1 MFLIISVLIFLF
13 SCVSV
18 QNDTSKENLRYIV
31 LAYRFGYG
39 LSEEELAQIAKQT
52 TYDDE
57 VLSYYEYFK
66 TGELLK
72 ISTKAPQIYDER
84 ILNVVKANLS
94 ANGTSAIR
102 LIDLFDALLPKPEWN
117 QSLDRPSSGLVE
129 RVQNLLIDDWH
140 SRGFFYEWCKK
151 FSIEV
156 GLEELKSY
164 AEFLVSACHS
174 ISTLKLTKTSSGQSS
189 FFAQEVDLSIVPDE
203 LVLAICYVESKFFP
217 AAFRAEIKNGVIQ
230 AVSLGLGQ
238 ILSDAD
244 SLLAHQAGVGNG
256 KSDLY
261 TFELLNMHYFSG
273 LFDAISLTQIRANV
287 LFCRTFLALIC
298 SNLKSGV

>member
-1 MFLIISVLIFLF
+1 MQNG
-13 SCVSV
+13 VSE
-18 QNDTSKENLRYIV
+18 ENLRYVV

-39 LSEEELAQIAKQT
+39 LSREELAQIAKQT

-57 VLSYYEYFK
+57 VLAYYEYFK
-66 TGELLK
+66 TGRLLK

-84 ILNVVKANLS
+84 ILNVIKSNLS
-94 ANGTSAIR
+94 ANGTSEIE
-102 LIDLFDALLPKPEWN
+102 LIDLFDELLPKPEWN
-117 QSLDRPSSGLVE
+117 QSLDRASSGLVE

-140 SRGFFYEWCKK
+140 SKGFFYEWCKK

-156 GLEELKSY
+156 SLEELKNY
-164 AEFLVSACHS
+164 AEFLVNTCHS

-244 SLLAHQAGVGNG
+244 SLLAHQADVGNG

-261 TFELLNMHYFSG
+261 TFELLNMHYFGGSFSTTDLSQVRG
-273 LFDAISLTQIRANV
+273 AV
-287 LFCRTFLALIC
+287 LFCRTLLSLIRAKF
-298 SNLKSGV
+298 N

>member
-1 MFLIISVLIFLF
+1 MILAMLIFLF

-18 QNDTSKENLRYIV
+18 QNGVSEESLRYVV

-39 LSEEELAQIAKQT
+39 LSEEELAQIAEQT

-57 VLSYYEYFK
+57 VLAYYEYFK
-66 TGELLK
+66 TGELSK
-72 ISTKAPQIYDER
+72 ISTKVPQIYDER
-84 ILNVVKANLS
+84 ILNTIKASLFV
-94 ANGTSAIR
+94 NGTSQIK
-102 LIDLFDALLPKPEWN
+102 LIDLFDEPLPKPEWS
-117 QSLDRPSSGLVE
+117 QSFDRPSSRLVE
-129 RVQNLLIDDWH
+129 RVQNLLIDDWYNK
-140 SRGFFYEWCKK
+140 GFFYEWCRK

-156 GLEELKSY
+156 SLEELKNY
-164 AEFLVSACHS
+164 AEFLVNACHS
-174 ISTLKLTKTSSGQSS
+174 ISMLKLTKASSGQSS

-244 SLLAHQAGVGNG
+244 SLLVHQADVGNG

-261 TFELLNMHYFSG
+261 TFELLNMHYFGGSFSTMDLSQVRG
-273 LFDAISLTQIRANV
+273 AV
-287 LFCRTFLALIC
+287 LFCRTLLSLIQTKF
-298 SNLKSGV
+298 N

>member
-1 MFLIISVLIFLF
+1 MILLVLIFLF

-18 QNDTSKENLRYIV
+18 QNGVSEENLRYVV
-31 LAYRFGYG
+31 LAYKFGYG
-39 LSEEELAQIAKQT
+39 LSREELAQIAKQT
-52 TYDDE
+52 IYDDE
-57 VLSYYEYFK
+57 VLACYEYFK

-84 ILNVVKANLS
+84 ILNVIKANLS
-94 ANGTSAIR
+94 TNGTSTVK
-102 LIDLFDALLPKPEWN
+102 LIDLFDEPLPKPEWN
-117 QSLDRPSSGLVE
+117 QSLDHPSSQLVE
-129 RVQNLLIDDWH
+129 RVQNLLVDDWY
-140 SRGFFYEWCKK
+140 SKGFFYEWCKK

-164 AEFLVSACHS
+164 AEFLVDACHS
-174 ISTLKLTKTSSGQSS
+174 ISTLKLTKTSPGQSS

-217 AAFRAEIKNGVIQ
+217 AAFRAEIKNGVIE

-238 ILSDAD
+238 TLSDAD
-244 SLLAHQAGVGNG
+244 SLLVHQVDVGNG

-261 TFELLNMHYFSG
+261 TFELLDMHYFSG
-273 LFDAISLTQIRANV
+273 SFRATDLSQVRGAI
-287 LFCRTFLALIC
+287 LFCRTLLSLIRMKF
-298 SNLKSGV
+298 N